1 MNHGARLLPSL
12 LISTICLQ
20 CVTPKA
26 GTPLSKEKNILV
38 GCKYVSFGRNL
49 MESDVECAIQN
60 EGSSPATVRFHEI
73 SVNDPASTI
82 VPVDVSKIPNYEVL
96 KTIVVILGVVVII
109 GAIVAL
115 STKSSYIGP
124 VHVGVPDPPIPRT
137 TVKRS
142 SGTSTATFY
151 DSVVIPPYRPI
162 VLAFKVRHG
171 LKRPDALMLYLHE
184 LPDEFIKVPIEGH
197 LNAGGSR
204 SNFDY

>member
-1 MNHGARLLPSL
+1 MNHGARLLPSI

-26 GTPLSKEKNILV
+26 GTPLSKEKNLQI

-49 MESDVECAIQN
+49 MKSDVECSIQN
-60 EGSSPATVRFHEI
+60 EGSSPATVRFQEI
-73 SVNDPASTI
+73 SVSDPASTI
-82 VPVDVSKIPNYEVL
+82 VPVDVSKIPNYEAL
-96 KTIVVILGVVVII
+96 KAIVVILGVVVVI

-115 STKSSYIGP
+115 STKSNYIGH

-142 SGTSTATFY
+142 SGTSSATFY
-151 DSVVIPPYRPI
+151 DSAVIPPYRSI
-162 VLAFKVRHG
+162 VLAFKVKHG
-171 LKRPDALMLYLHE
+171 AKRPDALMLYLHE
-184 LPDEFIKVPIEGH
+184 TPGDFIRVPIEGH
-197 LNAGGSR
+197 LNTGGSR